1 MTVRFQ
7 AFHSIKAIG
16 NREVLFNWSR
26 TNPLGALDQVWRP
39 TTRDELQQL
48 LREYPERKLRLI
60 GSGLSFE
67 PIHSVYAEG
76 SQALLVDLHH
86 LRGQLDKTADTVTYL
101 AGTPLD
107 TVYADLIAMDRMLP
121 ASPGVIGIQTLGG
134 ALSTGTHG
142 QGLHQSALCDAVAAL
157 TVMLASGDIIRVDR
171 TDPRFGAFVMGMGML
186 GILLDVTLNT
196 VPNRIMR
203 CTKFTTDY
211 PFLLEHNERLNRE
224 HAFVKSW
231 WFAWTGESHI
241 WLVDPAS
248 DDEVARYRA
257 GGSEPLVLEGDMDE
271 RMNLALNAT
280 IDATLQKMARDTK
293 DEARAGEHFETVR
306 RFKEASD
313 LVGNVYQILCKGIPA
328 PQINCEVAVPLER
341 MGEALAI
348 LQAWQEANPGVLHYP
363 FILRC
368 TGPSVA
374 WLSAAHDKSVCWIG
388 FLVYLA
394 ADGTFVGGSM
404 EQMREL
410 QQLLVPLGGI
420 PHFGKHLA
428 MDLYDFP
435 ALLPRWHDF
444 LALKRELDPHGR
456 FENRWL
462 GDLFANR

>member
-271 RMNLALNAT
+271 RMNLAINAT

-306 RFKEASD
+306 RFKDASD

-341 MGEALAI
+341 MGEALSI

>member
-306 RFKEASD
+306 RFKDASD

-328 PQINCEVAVPLER
+328 PQINCEVGVPLER

>member
-86 LRGQLDKTADTVTYL
+86 LRGQLDKSADTVTYL

-171 TDPRFGAFVMGMGML
+171 TDLRFGAFVMGMGML

-306 RFKEASD
+306 RFKDASD

>member
-157 TVMLASGDIIRVDR
+157 TVMLASGDIICVDR

-306 RFKEASD
+306 RFKDASD

-341 MGEALAI
+341 MGEALEI

>member
-157 TVMLASGDIIRVDR
+157 TVMLANGDIIRVDR

-257 GGSEPLVLEGDMDE
+257 GGSEPLVLEGDMNE

-306 RFKEASD
+306 RFKDASD

-341 MGEALAI
+341 MGEALEI

-374 WLSAAHDKSVCWIG
+374 WLSAAHGKSVCWIG

>member
-306 RFKEASD
+306 RFKDASD

-328 PQINCEVAVPLER
+328 PQINCEVGVPLER
-341 MGEALAI
+341 MGEALEI

>member
-211 PFLLEHNERLNRE
+211 PFLLGHNERLNRE

-306 RFKEASD
+306 RFKDASD

-341 MGEALAI
+341 MGEALSI

>member
-257 GGSEPLVLEGDMDE
+257 GGSEPLVLEEDMDE

-306 RFKEASD
+306 RFKDASD

-341 MGEALAI
+341 MGEALEI

>member
-76 SQALLVDLHH
+76 SQALLVDLNH

-142 QGLHQSALCDAVAAL
+142 QGLHQSALCDTVAAL
-157 TVMLASGDIIRVDR
+157 TVMLANGDIIRVDR

-257 GGSEPLVLEGDMDE
+257 GGSEPLVLEGDMNE

-293 DEARAGEHFETVR
+293 DDARAGEHFETVR
-306 RFKEASD
+306 RFKDASD

-341 MGEALAI
+341 MGEALEI

-404 EQMREL
+404 EQM

>member
-107 TVYADLIAMDRMLP
+107 TVYVDLIAMDRMLP

-306 RFKEASD
+306 RFKDASD

-341 MGEALAI
+341 MGEALEI

>member
-1 MTVRFQ
+1 
-7 AFHSIKAIG
+7 
-16 NREVLFNWSR
+16 
-26 TNPLGALDQVWRP
+26 
-39 TTRDELQQL
+39 
-48 LREYPERKLRLI
+48 
-60 GSGLSFE
+60 
-67 PIHSVYAEG
+67 
-76 SQALLVDLHH
+76 
-86 LRGQLDKTADTVTYL
+86 
-101 AGTPLD
+101 
-107 TVYADLIAMDRMLP
+107 
-121 ASPGVIGIQTLGG
+121 
-134 ALSTGTHG
+134 
-142 QGLHQSALCDAVAAL
+142 
-157 TVMLASGDIIRVDR
+157 
-171 TDPRFGAFVMGMGML
+171 MGML

-306 RFKEASD
+306 RFKDASD

-341 MGEALAI
+341 MGEALEI

>member
-306 RFKEASD
+306 RFKDASD
-313 LVGNVYQILCKGIPA
+313 LVGNIYQILCKGIPA

-341 MGEALAI
+341 MGEALEI

>member
-224 HAFVKSW
+224 HAFVKIW

-257 GGSEPLVLEGDMDE
+257 GGSEPLLLEGDADSA
-271 RMNLALNAT
+271 MNAALNTT

-306 RFKEASD
+306 RFKDASD

-328 PQINCEVAVPLER
+328 PQINCEVAVPLDR
-341 MGEALAI
+341 MGEALEI

>member
-1 MTVRFQ
+1 MTVQFQ

-39 TTRDELQQL
+39 KSRDELQAL
-48 LREYPERKLRLI
+48 LREHPERKLRLI

-86 LRGQLDKTADTVTYL
+86 LRGQLAQTADTVTYQ

-107 TVYADLIAMDRMLP
+107 TVYAELIAMERMLP

-142 QGLHQSALCDAVAAL
+142 QGLHQSALCDAVEAM

-171 TDPRFGAFVMGMGML
+171 TDPRFGAFVMGLGML
-186 GILLDVTLNT
+186 GILLVVTLRT

-211 PFLLEHNERLNRE
+211 PFLLEHNERFNRE
-224 HAFVKSW
+224 HGFVKSW

-248 DDEVARYRA
+248 DEEVARYRA
-257 GGSEPLVLEGDMDE
+257 GGSEPLLLDGDIDA
-271 RMNLALNAT
+271 RMNAT
-280 IDATLQKMARDTK
+280 IDATLQKMAKDTK
-293 DEARAGEHFETVR
+293 DEALAGEHFETVR
-306 RFKEASD
+306 RFKDASD

-328 PQINCEVAVPLER
+328 PQINCEVAVPLHR
-341 MGEALAI
+341 MTEALET
-348 LQAWQEANPGVLHYP
+348 LQAWQQANPGVLHYP

-368 TGPSVA
+368 TGPSEA
-374 WLSAAHDKSVCWIG
+374 WLSAAYGQSVCWIG

-394 ADGTFVGGSM
+394 ADGTFVNGSM

-435 ALLPRWHDF
+435 ALLPRWNDF
-444 LALKRELDPHGR
+444 VVLKAELDPHGR

-462 GDLFANR
+462 SDLFANR

>member
-1 MTVRFQ
+1 MTVQFQ

-16 NREVLFNWSR
+16 NREVLFNWSK

-39 TTRDELQQL
+39 KSRDELQAL
-48 LREYPERKLRLI
+48 LREHPERKLRLI

-86 LRGQLDKTADTVTYL
+86 LRGQLAKTADTVTYQ

-107 TVYADLIAMDRMLP
+107 IVYGDLIAMERMLP

-142 QGLHQSALCDAVAAL
+142 QGLHQSALCDAVEAM
-157 TVMLASGDIIRVDR
+157 TVMLANGDIIRVDR

-186 GILLDVTLNT
+186 GILLDVTLRT

-224 HAFVKSW
+224 HGFVKSW

-248 DDEVARYRA
+248 DEEVARYRA
-257 GGSEPLVLEGDMDE
+257 AGSEPLLLDGDIDA
-271 RMNLALNAT
+271 RMNAALNAT
-280 IDATLQKMARDTK
+280 IDATMQKMAKDTK
-293 DEARAGEHFETVR
+293 DEALAGEHFETVR
-306 RFKEASD
+306 RFKDASD

-328 PQINCEVAVPLER
+328 PQINCEVAVPLHR
-341 MGEALAI
+341 MNEALET
-348 LQAWQEANPGVLHYP
+348 LQAWQQANPGVLHYP

-368 TGPSVA
+368 TGPSEA
-374 WLSAAHDKSVCWIG
+374 WLSAAYGQSVCWIG

-394 ADGTFVGGSM
+394 ADGTFVNGSM

-410 QQLLVPLGGI
+410 QQLLVPIGGI

-435 ALLPRWHDF
+435 ALLPRWSDF
-444 LALKRELDPHGR
+444 VALKAELDPHGR

-462 GDLFANR
+462 SDLFANR

>member
-1 MTVRFQ
+1 MTVQFQ

-39 TTRDELQQL
+39 KTRDELQAL
-48 LREYPERKLRLI
+48 LREHPERKLRLI

-86 LRGQLDKTADTVTYL
+86 LRGQLAKTADTVTYQ

-107 TVYADLIAMDRMLP
+107 TVYAELIAMERMLP

-142 QGLHQSALCDAVAAL
+142 QGLHQSALCDAVEAM
-157 TVMLASGDIIRVDR
+157 TVMLASGEIVRVDR
-171 TDPRFGAFVMGMGML
+171 SDPRFGAFVMGMGML
-186 GILLDVTLNT
+186 GILLDVTLRT

-224 HAFVKSW
+224 HGFVKSW

-248 DDEVARYRA
+248 DDEVVRYRA
-257 GGSEPLVLEGDMDE
+257 GGSEPLLLDGDIDA
-271 RMNLALNAT
+271 RMNAALNAT
-280 IDATLQKMARDTK
+280 IDATMQKMAKDTK
-293 DEARAGEHFETVR
+293 DEALAGEHFETVR
-306 RFKEASD
+306 RFKDASD

-328 PQINCEVAVPLER
+328 PQINCEVAVPLHR
-341 MGEALAI
+341 MNEALET
-348 LQAWQEANPGVLHYP
+348 LQTWQQANPGVLHYP

-368 TGPSVA
+368 TGPSEA
-374 WLSAAHDKSVCWIG
+374 WLSAAYGQSVCWIG

-394 ADGTFVGGSM
+394 ADGTFVNGSM

-410 QQLLVPLGGI
+410 QQLLAPLGGI

-435 ALLPRWHDF
+435 ALLPRWNDF
-444 LALKRELDPHGR
+444 VALKAELDPHGR

-462 GDLFANR
+462 SDLFANR

>member
-48 LREYPERKLRLI
+48 LREYPKRKLRLI

-157 TVMLASGDIIRVDR
+157 TVMLANGDIIRVDR

-241 WLVDPAS
+241 WLVNPAS

-306 RFKEASD
+306 RFKDASD

>member
-16 NREVLFNWSR
+16 NREVLFNWSK

-306 RFKEASD
+306 RFKDASD

-341 MGEALAI
+341 MGEALEI

>member
-306 RFKEASD
+306 RFKDASD

-328 PQINCEVAVPLER
+328 PQINCEVAVPLDR
-341 MGEALAI
+341 MGEALEI

>member
-86 LRGQLDKTADTVTYL
+86 LRGQLDKAADTVTYL

-306 RFKEASD
+306 RFKDASD

-341 MGEALAI
+341 MGEALEI

-374 WLSAAHDKSVCWIG
+374 WLSAAHGKSVCWIG

>member
-107 TVYADLIAMDRMLP
+107 TVYADLIAMDRMLS

-306 RFKEASD
+306 RFKDASD

-341 MGEALAI
+341 MGEALSI

>member
-1 MTVRFQ
+1 MTVQFQ

-16 NREVLFNWSR
+16 NREVLFNWSK

-39 TTRDELQQL
+39 KSRDELQAL
-48 LREYPERKLRLI
+48 LREHPERKLRLI

-76 SQALLVDLHH
+76 GQALLVDLHH
-86 LRGQLDKTADTVTYL
+86 LRGQLDKTADTVTYQ

-107 TVYADLIAMDRMLP
+107 TIYGDLIAMDRMLP

-142 QGLHQSALCDAVAAL
+142 QGLHQSALCDAVEAL
-157 TVMLASGDIIRVDR
+157 TVMLANGDILRVDR

-306 RFKEASD
+306 RFKDASD

-341 MGEALAI
+341 MGEALEI

>member
-39 TTRDELQQL
+39 KGRDELQQL
-48 LREYPERKLRLI
+48 LRENPERKLRLI

-76 SQALLVDLHH
+76 GQALLVDLHH
-86 LRGQLDKTADTVTYL
+86 LRGQLDKTADTVTYQ

-107 TVYADLIAMDRMLP
+107 TIYGDLIAVDRMLP

-142 QGLHQSALCDAVAAL
+142 QGLHQSALCDAVEAM
-157 TVMLASGDIIRVDR
+157 TVMLANGEIIGVDR

-186 GILLDVTLNT
+186 GVLLDVRLRT

-211 PFLLEHNERLNRE
+211 PFLLAHNERLNRG
-224 HAFVKSW
+224 HGFVECW

-306 RFKEASD
+306 RFKDASD

-328 PQINCEVAVPLER
+328 PQINCEVGVPLER

-428 MDLYDFP
+428 MDLQDFP
-435 ALLPRWHDF
+435 ALVPPWHDF

>member
-86 LRGQLDKTADTVTYL
+86 LRGQLDKSVDTVTYQ

-306 RFKEASD
+306 RFKDASD

-341 MGEALAI
+341 MGEALSI

>member
-1 MTVRFQ
+1 MTVQFQ

-39 TTRDELQQL
+39 KSRDELQAL
-48 LREYPERKLRLI
+48 LREHPERKLRLI

-86 LRGQLDKTADTVTYL
+86 LRGQLAKTADTVTYQ

-107 TVYADLIAMDRMLP
+107 TVYAELIAMERMLP

-142 QGLHQSALCDAVAAL
+142 QGLHQSALCDAVEAM
-157 TVMLASGDIIRVDR
+157 TVMLANGDIIRVDR

-186 GILLDVTLNT
+186 GILLDVTLRT

-224 HAFVKSW
+224 HGFVKSW

-248 DDEVARYRA
+248 DEEVARYRA
-257 GGSEPLVLEGDMDE
+257 AGSEPLLLDGDIDA
-271 RMNLALNAT
+271 RMNAALNAT
-280 IDATLQKMARDTK
+280 IDATMQKMAKDTK
-293 DEARAGEHFETVR
+293 DEALAGEHFETVR
-306 RFKEASD
+306 RFKDASD

-328 PQINCEVAVPLER
+328 PQINCEVAVPLHR
-341 MGEALAI
+341 MNEALET
-348 LQAWQEANPGVLHYP
+348 LQAWQQANLGVLHYP

-368 TGPSVA
+368 TGPSEA
-374 WLSAAHDKSVCWIG
+374 WLSAAYGQSVCWIG

-394 ADGTFVGGSM
+394 ADGTFVNGSM

-435 ALLPRWHDF
+435 ALLPRWNDF
-444 LALKRELDPHGR
+444 VALKAELDPHGR

-462 GDLFANR
+462 SDLFANR

>member
-171 TDPRFGAFVMGMGML
+171 TDLRFGAFVMGMGML

-257 GGSEPLVLEGDMDE
+257 GGSEPLVLEGDMNE

-306 RFKEASD
+306 RFKDASD

-341 MGEALAI
+341 MGEALEI

-374 WLSAAHDKSVCWIG
+374 WLSAAHGKSVCWIG

>member
-1 MTVRFQ
+1 MTVQFQ

-39 TTRDELQQL
+39 KTRDELQQL
-48 LREYPERKLRLI
+48 LREHPERKLRLI

-76 SQALLVDLHH
+76 CQALLVDLHH
-86 LRGQLDKTADTVTYL
+86 LRGQLAKTADTVTYQ

-107 TVYADLIAMDRMLP
+107 TVYAELIAMERMLP

-142 QGLHQSALCDAVAAL
+142 QGLHQSALCDAVETM
-157 TVMLASGDIIRVDR
+157 TVMQANGDIIRVDR

-186 GILLDVTLNT
+186 GILLDVTLRT

-224 HAFVKSW
+224 HGFVKSW

-241 WLVDPAS
+241 WLVDPAP
-248 DDEVARYRA
+248 DEEVARYRA
-257 GGSEPLVLEGDMDE
+257 GGSEPLLLDGDIDA
-271 RMNLALNAT
+271 RMNAALNAT
-280 IDATLQKMARDTK
+280 IDATLQKMAKDTK
-293 DEARAGEHFETVR
+293 DEALAGEHFETVR
-306 RFKEASD
+306 RFKDASD

-328 PQINCEVAVPLER
+328 PQINCEVAVPLHR
-341 MGEALAI
+341 MNEALET
-348 LQAWQEANPGVLHYP
+348 LQAWQQANPGVLHYP

-368 TGPSVA
+368 TGPSEA
-374 WLSAAHDKSVCWIG
+374 WLSAAYGQPVCWIG

-394 ADGTFVGGSM
+394 ADGTFVNGSM

-435 ALLPRWHDF
+435 ALLPRWNDF
-444 LALKRELDPHGR
+444 VALKAELDPHGR

-462 GDLFANR
+462 SDLFANR

>member
-241 WLVDPAS
+241 RLVDPAS

-306 RFKEASD
+306 RFKDASD

-341 MGEALAI
+341 MGEALEI

>member
-86 LRGQLDKTADTVTYL
+86 LRGQLDKTTDTVTYL

-306 RFKEASD
+306 RFKDASD

-341 MGEALAI
+341 MGEALAV

-456 FENRWL
+456 FENSWL